1 MTQTGKLTL
10 RQAAETV
17 ECSTATVSKALKNG
31 ALSGEKLED
40 GSFSIDPAELMR
52 WNETRSQRGKR
63 SPTKTG
69 VNTQENA
76 PENSPL
82 HVALDALR
90 DELARSRA
98 DTAEERQ
105 RLLDQIADYRE
116 RLDRAEARADRLLPA
131 PEQAATSPKKP
142 RGLLRRLFG

>member
-31 ALSGEKLED
+31 ALSGDKLED

-63 SPTKTG
+63 SQTQTAANTTK
-69 VNTQENA
+69 NT
-76 PENSPL
+76 PENSVL
-82 HVALDALR
+82 QARLEVTEGRLADAQATIDDLRNRLDA
-90 DELARSRA
+90 EQ
-98 DTAEERQ
+98 EER
-105 RLLDQIADYRE
+105 RNLSA
-116 RLDRAEARADRLLPA
+116 RLLPA
-131 PEQAATSPKKP
+131 PEQATTPPEKP